1 MRKEMAR
8 IAERAKQR
16 LQQAIAEGLHEGRI
30 EEDGTIVIESDL
42 AAVQATR
49 VTMSSTATAKPRPL
63 LRLNQKAELVPPAQF
78 ARWHEIASATAGLSR
93 LELAILGAI
102 AEHCRRLH
110 VDGFAGSLSFMRL
123 ADANDTDPKYVQAA
137 VKRLVGLGLIGVRPG
152 AGHRA
157 NTYLPA
163 LPRRT
168 MAAMATAAADDA
180 PPF

>member
-1 MRKEMAR
+1 MSRRPVMTPTARVRAQRREMRKEMAR

-110 VDGFAGSLSFMRL
+110 VDGFAGGGRHRDRSR
-123 ADANDTDPKYVQAA
+123 Q
-137 VKRLVGLGLIGVRPG
+137 GLRRR
-152 AGHRA
+152 AGDRHARAHRA
-157 NTYLPA
+157 PA
-163 LPRRT
+163 G
-168 MAAMATAAADDA
+168 DDA
-180 PPF
+180 PGSLCGRA